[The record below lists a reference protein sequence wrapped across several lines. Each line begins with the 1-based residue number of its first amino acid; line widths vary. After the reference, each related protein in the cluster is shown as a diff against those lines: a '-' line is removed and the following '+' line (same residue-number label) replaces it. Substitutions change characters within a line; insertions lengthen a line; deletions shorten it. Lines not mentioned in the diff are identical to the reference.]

1 MVLSWFV
8 QIHYKSFTVI
18 LCFRSSWA
26 PGVQSSK
33 VWVQLGKWQY
43 YTPPPQ
49 KKGRHLSPCKFV
61 MVILLTGSFA
71 CVFFYIYF
79 DLINLIYNNESRRLI
94 ISMNFYVVYWVYNT
108 MNTHSANRE
117 NVIHFG
123 YYKSTALIKWGIYI
137 YIAYSTNDLHYG

>member
-1 MVLSWFV
+1 MSKYTTNRLLSFFVLGPRE
-8 QIHYKSFTVI
+8 H
-18 LCFRSSWA
+18 L
-26 PGVQSSK
+26 GSK
-33 VWVQLGKWQY
+33 VPKFGCSWENDNI
-43 YTPPPQ
+43 TPPPPK

-79 DLINLIYNNESRRLI
+79 DFINLIYNNESRRLI
-94 ISMNFYVVYWVYNT
+94 ISMNFYVAYWVYNT

-117 NVIHFG
+117 NVKHFG